1 MRDKSADGPKDGA
14 TRTREWR
21 ERKKKQ
27 EGRKPVQ
34 YMLTDEQR
42 EKVDAF
48 VDALLKI

>member
-1 MRDKSADGPKDGA
+1 MMRKSRGPKDGA

-21 ERKKKQ
+21 ERKKTQ
-27 EGRKPVQ
+27 EGMKPAQ

-48 VDALLKI
+48 VALLKI